1 MVDSAVGST
10 DTSFI
15 SLPQVPHAIEMGG
28 AVEGGNSDI
37 RMARF
42 PELLEA
48 TVITCGAVRELLSR
62 GILTASLDASERSPI
77 VIK

>member
-1 MVDSAVGST
+1 MSPSLSLGC
-10 DTSFI
+10 TSFI

-28 AVEGGNSDI
+28 AVEGGNSDA

-42 PELLEA
+42 LELLEA
-48 TVITCGAVRELLSR
+48 TVTTVGAVRELMSR
-62 GILTASLDASERSPI
+62 GTLRASLYASERSPI